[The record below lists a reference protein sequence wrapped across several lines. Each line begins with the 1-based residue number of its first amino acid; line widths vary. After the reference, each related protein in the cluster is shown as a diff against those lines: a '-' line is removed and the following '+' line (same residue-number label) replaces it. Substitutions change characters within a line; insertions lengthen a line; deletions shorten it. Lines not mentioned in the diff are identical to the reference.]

1 MSNGQKSLGDDL
13 REVTVLEQLGYQQE
27 LKRSFGLLGM
37 IGFSFSIVTCWTA
50 LSGVLIIGVVS
61 GGPLVMIYSWI
72 GICLFSLAV
81 AYSMAEICS
90 AYPVAGGQ
98 YSWVAVL
105 APPRVAR
112 GMSWITGWFMITG
125 MRLPHDGYNMK
136 LTLLARYS
144 CYGRDKQFHWS
155 QFYPRPS

>member
-1 MSNGQKSLGDDL
+1 MTEHLKGFDNEI
-13 REVTVLEQLGYQQE
+13 REATVLEKLGYQQE

-72 GICLFSLAV
+72 GICIFSLAV

-125 MRLPHDGYNMK
+125 MRVSHEGDGVK
-136 LTLLARYS
+136 LTVLDRHSRYG
-144 CYGRDKQFHWS
+144 CNKQFYRS
-155 QFYPRPS
+155 EFYPWPS